1 MVVYQGTESLKDL
14 STVKYVSKACN
25 IFLYVEN
32 SINPTLPNIWE
43 FWPIFKQTQNL
54 LSKCLIFEGFLKKVK
69 LLIVFVESTLSFYP
83 PMSCPLNVN
92 ANCTIWF
99 FYQLL

>member
-43 FWPIFKQTQNL
+43 F
-54 LSKCLIFEGFLKKVK
+54 
-69 LLIVFVESTLSFYP
+69 
-83 PMSCPLNVN
+83 
-92 ANCTIWF
+92 
-99 FYQLL
+99 